1 MVGTFR
7 QFDERALMDFSIE
20 LDPEDLWQDTLDLL
34 EQEGLPEFILAMLRS
49 CTPTGVDENTL
60 HVVTP
65 MRLVLKTVSKNSDL
79 LEKCLSAAAFQ
90 DGMHLDLALAEKD
103 GKAPQKTTPSSQ
115 MTPDEIARW
124 KNATSQTP
132 AAAPAAT
139 QPAAPQY
146 RERRIDAQMLDES
159 TIEGTVKEASLRKQ
173 RNPLVET
180 IPEEDSKLTFDRFVC
195 GDENDM
201 AYNAALQVANG
212 SKNYN
217 PLFIHGKSG
226 LGKTHL
232 LRAIQ
237 NYIATNDPTR
247 ICVYKDAS
255 SFINDYTSAMGA
267 HDLSVTEA
275 LKKNYEDIDVLIIDD
290 VQKLAGKVGTITFFF
305 DTFNVLKSNGK
316 QIVLAADRTPAQ
328 LGMGKDAFD
337 ERVTTR
343 LASGFPVGVQ
353 VPNYE
358 LKLRLIETFCERL
371 CRDSQE
377 EHVGVG
383 CSPVSAEA
391 WEYMA
396 KRAGSSI
403 RLIEGF
409 CQRCLLAQNRAEMDG
424 RELTFEEI
432 DEIAKETWPTSGIVI
447 SIEDVQKAVE
457 KFYDISHD
465 ALIGESRHK
474 GLMEPRHVAIW
485 LSRELCSK
493 TLADIGDHFGG
504 RSHATVKNSLKVVD
518 DKKKEDKIFYDRVM
532 RLKDSITAEA

>member
-1 MVGTFR
+1 
-7 QFDERALMDFSIE
+7 MDFSIE
-20 LDPEDLWQDTLDLL
+20 LDPEDLWQDTLDVL
-34 EQEGLPEFILAMLRS
+34 EHEGMPESILAMLRS
-49 CTPTGVDENTL
+49 CTPTGVEGKTL

-90 DGMHLDLALAEKD
+90 EGMHLDLALAEKD
-103 GKAPQKTTPSSQ
+103 GHAAAKPAQATSQ
-115 MTPDEIARW
+115 MTPDEIASW
-124 KNATSQTP
+124 KNATSGQ
-132 AAAPAAT
+132 ADAPAPAPAP
-139 QPAAPQY
+139 QPASAPQY

-159 TIEGTVKEASLRKQ
+159 TIEGTVQEARLRKQ

-353 VPNYE
+353 IPNYE

-371 CRDSQE
+371 VKDSEE

-383 CSPVSAEA
+383 CSPVSPEA
-391 WEYMA
+391 WQYMA

-409 CQRCLLAQNRAEMDG
+409 CQRCLLAQNRAEKDG
-424 RELTFEEI
+424 RDLTFEEI
-432 DEIAKETWPTSGIVI
+432 DEIAKETWPTTGIVI

-493 TLADIGDHFGG
+493 TLADIGEHFGG

>member
-1 MVGTFR
+1 
-7 QFDERALMDFSIE
+7 MDFSIE

-34 EQEGLPEFILAMLRS
+34 EQEGLPESILAMLRS

-65 MRLVLKTVSKNSDL
+65 MRLVLKTVSKNADL

-103 GKAPQKTTPSSQ
+103 GKPAQKAAATSQ

-124 KNATSQTP
+124 KNETSQ
-132 AAAPAAT
+132 ALAAPAPAT
-139 QPAAPQY
+139 QAAAPQY
-146 RERRIDAQMLDES
+146 RERRIDEQMLDES
-159 TIEGTVKEASLRKQ
+159 TIAGALKETNLRKQ

-180 IPEEDSKLTFDRFVC
+180 IPEEDSKLTFERFVC
-195 GDENDM
+195 GEENDM

-255 SFINDYTSAMGA
+255 AFINDYTSAMGA

-290 VQKLAGKVGTITFFF
+290 VQKLAGKTGTITFFF

-358 LKLRLIETFCERL
+358 LKLRLIKTFCDRM
-371 CRDSQE
+371 CRDSAA
-377 EHVGVG
+377 EHVGADLA
-383 CSPVSAEA
+383 PVSDEA
-391 WEYMA
+391 CQHMA

-409 CQRCLLAQNRAEMDG
+409 CQRCLMSQGRAQKKGE
-424 RELTFEEI
+424 ELTFDQI
-432 DEIAKETWPTSGIVI
+432 DEIAKETWPTTGIVI

-457 KFYDISHD
+457 KFYDIDHAD
-465 ALIGESRHK
+465 LIGESRHK

-493 TLADIGDHFGG
+493 TLADIGEHFGG

-532 RLKDSITAEA
+532 RLKDSITSEA